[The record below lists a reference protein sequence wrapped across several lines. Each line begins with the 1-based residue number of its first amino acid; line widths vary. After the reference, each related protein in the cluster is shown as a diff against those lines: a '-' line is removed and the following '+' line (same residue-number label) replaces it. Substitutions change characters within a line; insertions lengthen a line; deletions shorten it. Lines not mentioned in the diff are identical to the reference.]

1 MRKIFTLLAVAAMAV
16 GVNAQG
22 YEGNKFFDNWS
33 FGVNGGTLGPVTHV
47 HGFWKHQR
55 GNFGV
60 ELTKQLTPVM
70 GLAFE
75 GETNVNTTP
84 SWTALDQ
91 VNVSLLGKINF
102 SNLLAGYAGKPRA
115 FELEGVVG
123 MGIANDFVPS
133 VIGDDYA
140 YLTSKFGLNF
150 LFNLG
155 KSKAWTFA
163 LKPAIVYNLD
173 GQFFPGEPTNPH
185 GAHWNVN
192 HAALQLRAGL
202 TYHFKSSNGEH
213 YFTKVRPYD
222 QAEVDGLNARIN
234 ALRGEIADRDG
245 RINDLLNEI
254 NDLRNRK
261 PEDIEKVV
269 EKVVEKDGKNT
280 NTLET
285 NVYFQ
290 IGKSV
295 VPASQ
300 VPSVERVASYLKSHK
315 GSKVV
320 IRGYASKDGPEDLN
334 IRLANNRA
342 AAVKNML
349 IKKYGIAENRIDA
362 AGNGI
367 SDMFAEAEWN
377 RVSICTLGE

>member
-1 MRKIFTLLAVAAMAV
+1 MRKLFTLLVVATLAL
-16 GVNAQG
+16 GVNAQA
-22 YEGNKFFDNWS
+22 YEGSKFFDNWS
-33 FGVNGGTLGPVTHV
+33 LGVNGGTLGPVTHTR
-47 HGFWKHQR
+47 GFWKHQR
-55 GNFGV
+55 GNFGL

-84 SWTALDQ
+84 SPTVLDQ
-91 VNVSLLGKINF
+91 LNVSLLGKINL
-102 SNLLAGYAGKPRA
+102 SNLLGGYKGKPRA

-123 MGIANDFVPS
+123 MGIGHDFLPS
-133 VIGDDYA
+133 SIAEDFS

-155 KSKAWTFA
+155 AKKAWTFA

-173 GQFFPGEPTNPH
+173 GQFFPGKTTNPL
-185 GAHWNVN
+185 GARWNVN

-213 YFTKVRPYD
+213 YFTKIRPYD

-245 RINDLLNEI
+245 RISLLQEELNAC
-254 NDLRNRK
+254 RNRK
-261 PEDIEKVV
+261 PEVV
-269 EKVVEKDGKNT
+269 EKVVEKIVEKEGRDI

-300 VPSVERVASYLKSHK
+300 VPSVERVASYLKK
-315 GSKVV
+315 NKDSKVV
-320 IRGYASKDGPEDLN
+320 IRGYASKDGPEALN
-334 IRLANNRA
+334 LRLAKNRA

-349 IKKYGIAENRIDA
+349 IKKYGIAADRIDA

-367 SDMFAEAEWN
+367 SEMFAEAEWN
-377 RVSICTLGE
+377 RVSICTLNK